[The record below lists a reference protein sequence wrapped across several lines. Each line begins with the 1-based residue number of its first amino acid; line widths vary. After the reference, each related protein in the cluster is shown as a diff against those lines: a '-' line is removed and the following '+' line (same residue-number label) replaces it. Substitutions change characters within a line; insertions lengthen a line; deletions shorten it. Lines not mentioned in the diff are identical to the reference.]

1 MIPSDF
7 YEGLS
12 VPLKTSA
19 VSERALRLL
28 EIIASA
34 DPPPTLN
41 DLTKGIE
48 LPKATTHRF
57 VSLLEKLGFVQ
68 RTLDGRHYQAGR
80 RLTALAI
87 DVMRNSLSQAPR
99 HAI

>member
-12 VPLKTSA
+12 VSPLKTSA

-68 RTLDGRHYQAGR
+68 RTLDGRHYLVGQ
-80 RLTALAI
+80 RLTRMAI
-87 DVMRNSLSQAPR
+87 DVMRSSLLMAPGR
-99 HAI
+99 